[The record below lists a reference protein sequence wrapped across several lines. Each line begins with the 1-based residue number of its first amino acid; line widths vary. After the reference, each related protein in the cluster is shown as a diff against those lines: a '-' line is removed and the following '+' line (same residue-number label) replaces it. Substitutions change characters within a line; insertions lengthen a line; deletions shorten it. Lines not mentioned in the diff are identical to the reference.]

1 MSVIVELQ
9 LAPEEFELGRI
20 MALPAGVTVELET
33 MVPAGE
39 ASVPFFWLYDDD
51 RERVVDTVRA
61 HPSVDRLVELDSFPD
76 RSLYELTWTV
86 ERDLFFEGLRRN
98 EGHVLGGI
106 GMADAWRFELRF
118 ASNDALAAFQT
129 HCENARLETEVNR
142 VYNPTRP
149 GAGPWFGLTGPQREA
164 LIRAVRDGYYSIPR
178 TCTTQ
183 DLAEAF
189 DISDQAVTE
198 RLRRGI
204 NTLVT
209 NTLMVDQSD
218 E

>member
-1 MSVIVELQ
+1 MSVITELQ
-9 LAPEEFELGRI
+9 ISPEEFELGRI
-20 MALPAGVTVELET
+20 VALPVGVTIELET

-39 ASVPFFWLYDDD
+39 SSVPFFWLYDDD

-61 HPSVDRLVELDSFPD
+61 HPSVDSLVELDSFPD

-86 ERDLFFEGLRRN
+86 ERDLFFEGIRRN
-98 EGHVLGGI
+98 QGHVMGGT
-106 GMADAWRFELRF
+106 GTADAWQFELRF
-118 ASNDALAAFQT
+118 SSNDSLAAFQD
-129 HCENARLETEVNR
+129 HCENAHIDIEVNR

-164 LIRAVRDGYYSIPR
+164 LVHAVSVGYYSIPR
-178 TCTTQ
+178 ACTTE
-183 DLAEAF
+183 DIGDAF
-189 DISDQAVTE
+189 DISDQAAIE